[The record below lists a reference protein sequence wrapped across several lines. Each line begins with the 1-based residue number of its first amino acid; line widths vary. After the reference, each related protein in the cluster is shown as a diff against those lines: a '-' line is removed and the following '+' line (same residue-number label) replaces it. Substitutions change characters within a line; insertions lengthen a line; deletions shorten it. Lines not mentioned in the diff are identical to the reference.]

1 MANSL
6 SAPPFWRPRTT
17 EWSAVETILGTHVNG
32 ALAGTESPEQAIDRA
47 QAEITQHMKEAG
59 YIK

>member
-1 MANSL
+1 MASSL
-6 SAPPFWRPRTT
+6 DAPPFWRPRTT
-17 EWSAVETILGTHVNG
+17 EWSAVESILGTHVNA

-47 QAEITQHMKEAG
+47 QTEITQHMREAG